1 MNPELMQEN
10 RILAG
15 LPRGERD
22 IVLPVCEVVR
32 MNLGDIIEEA
42 GEPIRFLHFPLDAA
56 ISVTALEAHQH
67 MVEVALTGKEGASGS
82 SVVQG
87 GDRSMCTA
95 MVEIPGTAVR
105 VRSAAVIGEMP
116 RLSYFRAALARHN
129 LLLLRH
135 AVISVGCSS
144 YHTLPQRLSRW
155 LKAHWYRTGI
165 ESFPFSEQFLSA
177 QVGVEDPALVGEVLE
192 DFQRRGIVKT
202 GRNHVTITDHEAL
215 TRQACECFDV
225 AKQATDEY
233 LSDLAQIAETHGH
246 S

>member
-1 MNPELMQEN
+1 MLSEQTQDN

-15 LPRGERD
+15 LPRPERD
-22 IVLPVCEVVR
+22 IVFPSSEVVQL
-32 MNLGDIIEEA
+32 NLGDIVDEI
-42 GEPIRFLHFPLDAA
+42 GEPVRFIHFPLNAA
-56 ISVTALEAHQH
+56 ISMTAMEANKH

-87 GDRSMCTA
+87 GERSMCTA
-95 MVEIPGTAVR
+95 MVQIPGTAVR
-105 VRSAAVIGEMP
+105 VRSPAIIGEMSHLP
-116 RLSYFRAALARHN
+116 YLGAALARHN

-165 ESFPFSEQFLSA
+165 ESFPFSAQFLSA
-177 QVGVEDPALVGEVLE
+177 QVGVEDPQLVADVLE

-202 GRNHVTITDHEAL
+202 GRNNVTITDHEAL
-215 TRQACECFDV
+215 TQQACECFDL
-225 AKQATDEY
+225 AKTATDEY
-233 LSDLAQIAETHGH
+233 LQDLAHIAKTHG